1 MQVSLRFYHQFW
13 IALVDFALTTRT
25 VNVTAVVVILRVH
38 NCLLFVQRLLHLLTV
53 SRRTFRF
60 ATSTENNAG
69 TCKLKSLSSASS
81 LNTPK
86 SLEQQLLEAS
96 VCGPVEE
103 IWVILSVRNIIHA
116 EGSKC
121 YEQWIVDELCRIV
134 TIRTPCVMR
143 AGYAHFIRG
152 NLKIVHTPVHRSPF
166 RLPVANKTQRNVYH
180 SFFFKFVR
188 AKW

>member
-69 TCKLKSLSSASS
+69 TWKLKSLSSASS
-81 LNTPK
+81 LNTLK

-103 IWVILSVRNIIHA
+103 IWVILSVIFPFRISYTHKAVNA
-116 EGSKC
+116 MSN
-121 YEQWIVDELCRIV
+121 ELCRIV

-143 AGYAHFIRG
+143 AGPAHFIRG
-152 NLKIVHTPVHRSPF
+152 KLKNFHTPVHRSPF
-166 RLPVANKTQRNVYH
+166 RLLVANKTQRNVYH